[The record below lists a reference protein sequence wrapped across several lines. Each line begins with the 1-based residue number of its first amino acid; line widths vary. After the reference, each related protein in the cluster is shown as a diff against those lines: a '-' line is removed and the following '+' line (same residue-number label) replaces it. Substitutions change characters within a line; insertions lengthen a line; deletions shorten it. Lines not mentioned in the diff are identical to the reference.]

1 MIPCERKLPWHS
13 RVIALFVWFTLL
25 LLPFGASAAAP
36 AKIVILPFQ
45 VTSGEQEKELLS
57 FSQHADRRI
66 RSALGLLGGAFT
78 VADEPTIEKLLK
90 RFPSVTG
97 DDQARAAAAEAG
109 ADLVVYGFLLGGD
122 SQFQFRGVM
131 WDMRAERA
139 NVSIDLKVSNI
150 HALPGV
156 LEVFVKSI
164 TRQLHGSPNLRFY
177 KAQPDREGGFSA
189 SGTLRTAVDFQRQ
202 SGPWI
207 SPEIQGALS
216 SVDMGDMDGDGRNET
231 VFIDKS
237 EVSIRRFENSN
248 LRTLTQFSESP
259 ATYLSAE
266 VEDLDGDGVAEL
278 VLTYQTP
285 SGLESAIV
293 RYVNRNFKVIARL
306 PHTILRTVEDPE
318 NQDNRILIG
327 QRTDVAD
334 MFSGEMKRY
343 ELVGNELTA
352 SGKALLPP
360 GTLLFSYVSGR
371 LGKDRD
377 LVRVILNQEQRL
389 TVFDSENRLLCTA
402 LDRIYGVER
411 RISIP
416 AQKGQRTVA
425 LPGRL
430 LIADTDGDGE
440 NELLLIKQRGQ
451 TSVIQG
457 LSWDGAKLSEK
468 WRTVGSNG
476 IISDFRIRD
485 FKNEGI
491 PSLVLILIKPDPF
504 VILTGPRSVVYA
516 YDLIP

>member
-1 MIPCERKLPWHS
+1 
-13 RVIALFVWFTLL
+13 
-25 LLPFGASAAAP
+25 
-36 AKIVILPFQ
+36 
-45 VTSGEQEKELLS
+45 
-57 FSQHADRRI
+57 
-66 RSALGLLGGAFT
+66 
-78 VADEPTIEKLLK
+78 
-90 RFPSVTG
+90 
-97 DDQARAAAAEAG
+97 
-109 ADLVVYGFLLGGD
+109 
-122 SQFQFRGVM
+122 
-131 WDMRAERA
+131 
-139 NVSIDLKVSNI
+139 
-150 HALPGV
+150 
-156 LEVFVKSI
+156 
-164 TRQLHGSPNLRFY
+164 
-177 KAQPDREGGFSA
+177 
-189 SGTLRTAVDFQRQ
+189 
-202 SGPWI
+202 
-207 SPEIQGALS
+207 
-216 SVDMGDMDGDGRNET
+216 
-231 VFIDKS
+231 
-237 EVSIRRFENSN
+237 
-248 LRTLTQFSESP
+248 
-259 ATYLSAE
+259 LSAE